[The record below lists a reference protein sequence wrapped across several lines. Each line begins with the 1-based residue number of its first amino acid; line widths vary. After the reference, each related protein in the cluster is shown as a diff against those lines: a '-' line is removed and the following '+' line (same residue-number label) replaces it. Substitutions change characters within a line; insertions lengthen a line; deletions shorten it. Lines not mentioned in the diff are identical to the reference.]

1 MTTVHRFTQCVV
13 LSCAMAGIPCGM
25 AAAQEPPNGDFE
37 DGVLDPWNGSGDVG
51 VSQENVLE
59 GAFSGFLTTG
69 DPNLSGDPAVGD
81 VCSSLNSRLVFPPT
95 DRAEVEVA
103 FKVRYKTNEPDDG
116 SQPGPLEFFEDPF
129 HAQLATAKGT
139 VDLLT
144 IKTDGIFWT
153 EDDPTDTEVKQL
165 RSPPQLPPFEPGD
178 LYTSETPRLSVRSE
192 IDLKGCEPVGI
203 KFQICDWFDTVV
215 GSAAFV
221 DAVKISFEEH
231 GDECT
236 EDMIDS
242 GVMQQLEQLPP
253 QSRER

>member
-1 MTTVHRFTQCVV
+1 MLTIITRFTQCAV
-13 LSCAMAGIPCGM
+13 LSCALAVIPYGM

-37 DGVLDPWNGSGDVG
+37 DGVLDSWNGSGDVG
-51 VSQENVLE
+51 VSEENVLE

-69 DPNLSGDPAVGD
+69 ENAVGE
-81 VCSSLNSRLVFPPT
+81 VCSNLNSELVFPPT

-103 FKVRYKTNEPDDG
+103 FKVRYKTDEG
-116 SQPGPLEFFEDPF
+116 VGPFSFFEDPF
-129 HAQLATAKGT
+129 HAQFVTAKGT

-165 RSPPQLPPFEPGD
+165 RSPPQIPPFEPGD
-178 LYTSETPRLSVRSE
+178 LFGSETPTLSVRSE
-192 IDLKGCEPVGI
+192 IELKGCEPVQI
-203 KFQICDWFDTVV
+203 KFQICDWGDTIVD
-215 GSAAFV
+215 SAAFL
-221 DAVKISFEEH
+221 DAVKISFEED

-242 GVMQQLEQLPP
+242 DMMQQIEESELGLD
-253 QSRER
+253 SREP

>member
-13 LSCAMAGIPCGM
+13 LSCAIAGIPCGM

-37 DGVLDPWNGSGDVG
+37 DGVLDPWFGNGDIG

-69 DPNLSGDPAVGD
+69 NLSGVPAVGD
-81 VCSSLNSRLVFPPT
+81 VCSNLNSQSVFPPT

-103 FKVRYKTNEPDDG
+103 FKVRYKTNEG
-116 SQPGPLEFFEDPF
+116 VGPFMFFEDPF
-129 HAQLATAKGT
+129 HAQFVTAKGT

-165 RSPPQLPPFEPGD
+165 RSPPQIPPFEPGD
-178 LYTSETPRLSVRSE
+178 LFGSETPTLSVRSE
-192 IDLKGCEPVGI
+192 IELKGCEPVQI
-203 KFQICDWFDTVV
+203 KFQICDWGDTIVD
-215 GSAAFV
+215 SAAFL
-221 DAVKISFEEH
+221 DAVKISFKEN
-231 GDECT
+231 GDHCT
-236 EDMIDS
+236 DDMID
-242 GVMQQLEQLPP
+242 GDMMDEIEAFPAPP
-253 QSRER
+253 RE